1 MIIML
6 GSCSGIV
13 KRKGAELRRRKVLAL
28 KFYLLGKLPLGL
40 SKLSRINVS
49 LSLNQNYIPK

>member
-6 GSCSGIV
+6 GSCSGMV
-13 KRKGAELRRRKVLAL
+13 KRKGAELRRKAGFE
-28 KFYLLGKLPLGL
+28 FYLLGKLPLGL

-49 LSLNQNYIPK
+49 LSLNQNHIPK